1 MVTAVNKRKWS
12 ESRAEAVQGGWKA
25 GHPRFLGGSQ
35 AQSRALRGGEAAP
48 RAAPDVKSV
57 VTSVK
62 VINS

>member
-35 AQSRALRGGEAAP
+35 AQSHALRGWGGERQFP
-48 RAAPDVKSV
+48 ELLP
-57 VTSVK
+57 T
-62 VINS
+62 